1 LAESGGG
8 ARSWRTR
15 GAQAALWTL
24 VLFVASA
31 IYAPFLANDEPYYLR
46 AVDLRALRQAAQS
59 LEPLARE
66 WSELRGAS
74 APAPATEAASRAVE
88 LRLET
93 FERHLEAPSALRARV
108 AEALERVRGL
118 EESHASLAALA
129 QALQNELPSSGEAP
143 QSPWR
148 ADVTWPLLESLGD
161 VEWFFA
167 LLGPAVGVA
176 LLLRLRR
183 RTWFVGALAAAALG
197 FALARAFEAPPGLAT
212 RTLKASISRR
222 ELFVESAVFAPVPY
236 GYDETNL
243 GEALRPPT
251 WTAAAEMDA
260 QGRYVRGRRAAAGET
275 PPSTQPVEVRAGE
288 PSLNCSRR
296 HLLGVDS
303 LGRDV
308 LTRLVW
314 GGRVSLGVA
323 FGAVALM
330 LAIGVAL
337 GLAAGYFRGVFD
349 ALFLAVVQTL
359 QSFPSFFLIL
369 VAVALLPSRGAH
381 PQLATAAV
389 IGLVSWTGVAR
400 LVRAEV
406 LSLRELD
413 WVLAARALGLGD
425 ARVLWRHLAPNAAAP
440 AIVSGAFALGSAI
453 LVESATSFLGFGV
466 QPPIP
471 SWGAVLRESSAV
483 EHWWIL
489 LFPGLAVFATVAAA
503 NALGDALRAALDLA
517 EDVS

>member
-1 LAESGGG
+1 MAENAGKTRGWRARG
-8 ARSWRTR
+8 ARV
-15 GAQAALWTL
+15 ALWTL
-24 VLFVASA
+24 VLFVSSA
-31 IYAPFLANDEPYYLR
+31 IYAPFLANDEPLS
-46 AVDLRALRQAAQS
+46 LRALDVRALEKAGQS
-59 LEPLARE
+59 FEPLARE
-66 WSELRGAS
+66 WSDAS
-74 APAPATEAASRAVE
+74 ASAKGAAARALE

-93 FERHLEAPSALRARV
+93 FERFLAEGSALRARV
-108 AEALERVRGL
+108 VETRSNVEGARASFEELAELARELREALPSTASEVR
-118 EESHASLAALA
+118 A
-129 QALQNELPSSGEAP
+129 
-143 QSPWR
+143 PWR
-148 ADVTWPLLESLGD
+148 AATSWPLFESLSGL
-161 VEWFFA
+161 EWFFA
-167 LLGPAVGVA
+167 LAWPSAAFA
-176 LLLRLRR
+176 LLARPKRR
-183 RTWFVGALAAAALG
+183 VLLLSGLAALALSSVAART
-197 FALARAFEAPPGLAT
+197 FDPSPGLAT
-212 RTLKASISRR
+212 RSLKASITRG
-222 ELFVESAVFAPVPY
+222 ELIVERALFAPVPY
-236 GYDETNL
+236 GFDETNL

-260 QGRYVRGRRAAAGET
+260 QGRYVRGRRAAASGDAQ
-275 PPSTQPVEVRAGE
+275 PSTQPVEVRAGE
-288 PSLNCSRR
+288 RSLNCSRR
-296 HLLGVDS
+296 HWLGVDS

-308 LTRLVW
+308 LTRLLW

-330 LAIGVAL
+330 LLVGVAL
-337 GLAAGYFRGVFD
+337 GLAAGYFRGAFD
-349 ALFLAVVQTL
+349 ALFLVLVQTL

-389 IGLVSWTGVAR
+389 IALVSWTGVAR

-406 LSLRELD
+406 LWLRELD

-489 LFPGLAVFATVAAA
+489 VFPGLAVFATVAAA
-503 NALGDALRAALDLA
+503 NALGDALRDELDLA
-517 EDVS
+517 EALP

>member
-1 LAESGGG
+1 M
-8 ARSWRTR
+8 
-15 GAQAALWTL
+15 
-24 VLFVASA
+24 LFVSSA
-31 IYAPFLANDEPYYLR
+31 IYAPFLANDKPLFLR
-46 AVDLRALRQAAQS
+46 ALDLRALHQAGQS
-59 LEPLARE
+59 FEPLARE
-66 WSELRGAS
+66 WVDAS
-74 APAPATEAASRAVE
+74 AGAKSVAARALE

-93 FERHLEAPSALRARV
+93 FERFLAEGSPLHTRVVETRSSVEGVRASF
-108 AEALERVRGL
+108 
-118 EESHASLAALA
+118 EELAALA
-129 QALQNELPSSGEAP
+129 RELREVLPSTASAVEA
-143 QSPWR
+143 PWR
-148 ADVTWPLLESLGD
+148 AATSWPLLESLSGL
-161 VEWFFA
+161 EWFFA
-167 LLGPAVGVA
+167 LAWPIVAFVVVARPKRRVLLLSSLAA
-176 LLLRLRR
+176 LLLSIVLA
-183 RTWFVGALAAAALG
+183 GA
-197 FALARAFEAPPGLAT
+197 FDPPLGLAT
-212 RTLKASISRR
+212 RSLKASIGRGD
-222 ELFVESAVFAPVPY
+222 LVVERVHFAPVPY

-251 WTAAAEMDA
+251 WTPGAEMDA
-260 QGRYVRGRRAAAGET
+260 QGRYLRGTRAEQAGDAR
-275 PPSTQPVEVRAGE
+275 PSTQPVEVRAGE

-296 HLLGVDS
+296 HWLGVDS

-308 LTRLVW
+308 LTRLLW

-330 LAIGVAL
+330 LLLGVAL
-337 GLAAGYFRGVFD
+337 GLAAGYCRGVFD
-349 ALFLAVVQTL
+349 VLFLVVVQTL

-389 IGLVSWTGVAR
+389 IALVSWTGVAR

-489 LFPGLAVFATVAAA
+489 VFPGLAVFATVAAA
-503 NALGDALRAALDLA
+503 NALGDALRDELDLA
-517 EDVS
+517 EALP